1 MYYLIYFIVKALS
14 YIPFW
19 ALYILS
25 DIMYYPL
32 YYVIRYRRKI
42 VRKNLTESFPEK
54 SHEEIVAT
62 EKKFYRYF
70 MDMILESSKMASIS
84 PAEIRK
90 QIGRA
95 HV

>member
-32 YYVIRYRRKI
+32 
-42 VRKNLTESFPEK
+42 
-54 SHEEIVAT
+54 
-62 EKKFYRYF
+62 
-70 MDMILESSKMASIS
+70 
-84 PAEIRK
+84 
-90 QIGRA
+90 
-95 HV
+95 

>member
-42 VRKNLTESFPEK
+42 VRKN
-54 SHEEIVAT
+54 
-62 EKKFYRYF
+62 R
-70 MDMILESSKMASIS
+70 S
-84 PAEIRK
+84 PR
-90 QIGRA
+90 RA
-95 HV
+95 MRRL